1 MFAYTHVKSEF
12 CLVYVTRLM
21 KCYKQSQK
29 YVRGGGKIWEF
40 LLQMA
45 LTHCHDVVAQI

>member
-1 MFAYTHVKSEF
+1 MAPGAS
-12 CLVYVTRLM
+12 
-21 KCYKQSQK
+21 
-29 YVRGGGKIWEF
+29 RGPGTDKTLEF

>member
-1 MFAYTHVKSEF
+1 MAGTYQNARFIAF
-12 CLVYVTRLM
+12 QLA
-21 KCYKQSQK
+21 
-29 YVRGGGKIWEF
+29 KIWEF